1 MPVTKAHIRATT
13 KYENKSYDKICIR
26 IRKDADITR
35 DKLQKAADAA
45 GESLNSYVME
55 AVRQRMKNTDK
66 EEIKAREIAEEKI
79 FGDFLRW
86 YEEHKKEIEEGK
98 ITDYTVK

>member
-1 MPVTKAHIRATT
+1 MVSKAQIRSTT
-13 KYENKSYDKICIR
+13 KYEHNNYDKVTLR
-26 IRKDADITR
+26 LRRDAEITR

-45 GESLNSYVME
+45 GESLNGYVME

>member
-1 MPVTKAHIRATT
+1 MIGFILIRDKKKKEGEEMPVTKAHIRATT

-45 GESLNSYVME
+45 GESLNGYVME

-66 EEIKAREIAEEKI
+66 EDR
-79 FGDFLRW
+79 
-86 YEEHKKEIEEGK
+86 
-98 ITDYTVK
+98 